1 LDLNTFLLV
10 FAIAACIY
18 MACNIGANDVA
29 NAMGTS
35 VGSGSLTFKQAILIA
50 AVAEFAGAYLVGGHV
65 SDTIRKGMLDPTIFA
80 GDPIHLVYGMI
91 GALVASAVWLNLASY
106 LGWPVSTTHSI
117 VGAVVGFGVMAGGL
131 DAVSWSK
138 VGKVVMSWVISP
150 VMGGLCSF
158 ILFRFITYQIFSRRN
173 PLLYAKRLLP
183 YLVFMVCVILANAMF
198 YKGLKNLHL
207 DLSFVQAMV
216 YSILVGVVGFFL
228 SKVIVKKVPDVPKR
242 EIHKQLDSTEK
253 IFKYLQILTAFY
265 IAFAHGSNDVANAVG
280 PLAAVVAILK
290 NGTVQMKVDMPSWIL
305 AMGGACIVF
314 GLLIWGRRVMETIGN
329 KITEITPSRGF
340 CATFGAATIVLVC
353 SKMGLP
359 VSTTHTLVGSVIGVG
374 FARGLPTL
382 NLGIIQEIVIS
393 WLATVPFT
401 AVLSAIL
408 FKILLITLG

>member
-1 LDLNTFLLV
+1 MDLNTFLLV

-80 GDPIHLVYGMI
+80 DDPIHLVYGMI
-91 GALVASAVWLNLASY
+91 GALIASAVWLNLASY

-131 DAVSWSK
+131 DAVSWGK

-150 VMGGLCSF
+150 AMGGLCSF

-183 YLVFMVCVILANAMF
+183 YLVFMVCIILANAMF

-207 DLSFVQAMV
+207 DLSFVQAMA
-216 YSILVGVVGFFL
+216 YAILVGVAGFFL

-242 EIHKQLDSTEK
+242 EIHKQLESTEK

-340 CATFGAATIVLVC
+340 CATFGAATVVLVC

-382 NLGIIQEIVIS
+382 NLGIIQEIVTS

>member
-1 LDLNTFLLV
+1 MDLNTFLLV

-106 LGWPVSTTHSI
+106 LGWPVSTTHAI

-173 PLLYAKRLLP
+173 PLLYAKKLLP
-183 YLVFMVCVILANAMF
+183 YLVFMVCIILANAMF

-216 YSILVGVVGFFL
+216 YAILVGVAGFFL

-290 NGTVQMKVDMPSWIL
+290 NGSVQMKVDMPSWIL

-393 WLATVPFT
+393 WVATVPFT

>member
-1 LDLNTFLLV
+1 
-10 FAIAACIY
+10 

-35 VGSGSLTFKQAILIA
+35 VGSGSLTFKQAIAVA
-50 AVAEFAGAYLVGGHV
+50 AVAEFAGAYFVGGHV
-65 SDTIRKGMLDPTIFA
+65 SDTIRKGMLDPSIFA
-80 GDPIHLVYGMI
+80 DVPIHLVYGMI
-91 GALVASAVWLNLASY
+91 GALVASAVWLNIASY

-117 VGAVVGFGVMAGGL
+117 VGAVIGFGVVAGGL
-131 DAVSWSK
+131 DAVSWGR
-138 VGKVVMSWVISP
+138 VGEVVMSWVISP
-150 VMGGLCSF
+150 VMGGLCAY
-158 ILFRFITYQIFSRRN
+158 ILFRFISHQIFRRRN
-173 PLLYAKRLLP
+173 PLLYAKWLLP
-183 YLVFMVCVILANAMF
+183 YMVFMVCVILANAMF

-207 DLSFVQAMV
+207 DLSFVEAMAYAFV
-216 YSILVGVVGFFL
+216 VGVIGFYF
-228 SKVIVKKVPDVPKR
+228 SKILVKKVPDVPKR
-242 EIHKQLDSTEK
+242 DIHRQLESTEN

-280 PLAAVVAILK
+280 PLAAVVSILK
-290 NGTVQMKVDMPSWIL
+290 NGSVAMKVEMPSWIL

-314 GLLIWGRRVMETIGN
+314 GLLVWGRRVMETIGS

-340 CATFGAATIVLVC
+340 CATFGAATIVLIC

-382 NLGIIQEIVIS
+382 NLGIIQEIVMS

-401 AVLSAIL
+401 AILSAII

>member
-216 YSILVGVVGFFL
+216 YAILVGVVGFFL